1 MFKYGLQVKYNLIYF
16 SVKSY
21 VGNPQ
26 GGLSTL
32 QKNFEIWCGQDIPCA
47 CCVTKSGLQKV
58 AKEVWEG
65 GSVLS
70 EVAKTSKQVRQSGG
84 KDKKAFVEII
94 T

>member
-21 VGNPQ
+21 VENPQ
-26 GGLSTL
+26 AGLSTQ

-47 CCVTKSGLQKV
+47 CCVTKRGLQKV
-58 AKEVWEG
+58 SKEVLEG

-84 KDKKAFVEII
+84 NNKKTYVGII